1 MNNDQYMDAS
11 LRTQA
16 CSLNYRNGN
25 SRPEKDDVD
34 KKTFCLRS
42 SNHLKFQRSA
52 FFNSLAFLFVIL
64 HFTNIFTI
72 NLHFEINKYRVVTLG
87 VRATV
92 IDTKRQSTPK
102 KCKSGLKNCIL
113 DTF

>member
-34 KKTFCLRS
+34 KKPFCLRS

-52 FFNSLAFLFVIL
+52 FVISHAFLFVIW

-72 NLHFEINKYRVVTLG
+72 YLHL
-87 VRATV
+87 
-92 IDTKRQSTPK
+92 
-102 KCKSGLKNCIL
+102 KCHFLAG
-113 DTF
+113 